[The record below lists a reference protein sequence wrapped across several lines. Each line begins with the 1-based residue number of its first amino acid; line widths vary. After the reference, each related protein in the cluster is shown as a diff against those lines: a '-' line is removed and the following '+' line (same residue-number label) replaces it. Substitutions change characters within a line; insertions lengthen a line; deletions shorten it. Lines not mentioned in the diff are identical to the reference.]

1 MARLWLAVAA
11 LFGLSF
17 VALLALSAHGP
28 QLLAALFD
36 IRLPDVGPPA
46 AAGAGGKPAA
56 VAAAAQ
62 PGLLRLSPLEQALVV
77 HGFHALALGLAAL
90 WIDRRGGLFAN
101 LAALGFAAGTVLFC
115 APIWA
120 RAMGEAVD
128 PGLTPM
134 GGSILLGAWAI
145 FALAALFGGASAAAP
160 TAARPAPAPA
170 SRPAAAP
177 SPRPAAAP
185 ARAAAAAASRGWM
198 AGGSLPTYV
207 QEQAPAPRGLPVETR
222 HQPPASSR
230 PAVSGG
236 PKRPAVSR

>member
-1 MARLWLAVAA
+1 MARLWIAVAA

-28 QLLAALFD
+28 QLLAGLLD
-36 IRLPDVGPPA
+36 IRLPDVRPPA
-46 AAGAGGKPAA
+46 AVGAGGKPAA

-134 GGSILLGAWAI
+134 GGSILLGAWGI
-145 FALAALFGGASAAAP
+145 FALAALFGGAASATP
-160 TAARPAPAPA
+160 AARPIPAPA

-177 SPRPAAAP
+177 AQRPAAAP
-185 ARAAAAAASRGWM
+185 ARPAAATASRGWM
-198 AGGSLPTYV
+198 AGGSLPPYV